1 MFSTELQWV
10 GEENIVYTYCKRFR
24 RDLYHRIKTHQ
35 YGPENGDS
43 GNGDEN
49 KDPTQPGPSSLRSAD
64 GSSSAGVRAIPS
76 IADKQTELVSVS
88 IE

>member
-24 RDLYHRIKTHQ
+24 RDLYQRIKTNQ
-35 YGPENGDS
+35 YGIENGDS

-49 KDPTQPGPSSLRSAD
+49 KETAQPGPSSLRSAN
-64 GSSSAGVRAIPS
+64 GSSSASVRAIPS